1 MRLTLVTPPAETPI
15 NLREAKEQCRILHDD
30 EDLLIQSYLDAAVS
44 WLDGYS
50 GVLGRC
56 MVTQTWRADITRLG
70 ETIALPFPDIQIT
83 SADFSDTTGGALAYE
98 MHESLAYPAL
108 MPRGGFGRPASVIF
122 TAGYGPA
129 HAVPEALKQAVR
141 LLVQHF
147 EARDAD
153 PAYSDRIMRSVHA
166 LIAPFRVQR
175 V

>member
-1 MRLTLVTPPAETPI
+1 MRLTLVTPPVETPI
-15 NLREAKEQCRILHDD
+15 TLDDAKAQCRVDSDH
-30 EDLLIQSYLDAAVS
+30 EDMLIQSYLDAAVS

-50 GVLGRC
+50 GILGRC

-70 ETIALPFPDIQIT
+70 EIIALPFPDIQIT
-83 SADFSDTTGGALAYE
+83 SADFSDAAAGALVYE

-129 HAVPEALKQAVR
+129 SAVPEALKQAVR
-141 LLVQHF
+141 LLVQRF

-153 PAYSDRIMRSVHA
+153 PGVADGIMRSVNA

>member
-15 NLREAKEQCRILHDD
+15 SLRDAKAQCRIIADD

-70 ETIALPFPDIQIT
+70 EVIALPFPDIQIT
-83 SADFSDTTGGALAYE
+83 TADFSDTTGGAMVYE
-98 MHESLAYPAL
+98 WHESMASPAL
-108 MPRGGFGRPASVIF
+108 IPRGGFGRPAAVVF

-129 HAVPEALKQAVR
+129 HAVPEALKHAVR

-153 PAYSDRIMRSVHA
+153 PASADRIMRSVHA

>member
-1 MRLTLVTPPAETPI
+1 MRLTLVAPPAETPI
-15 NLREAKEQCRILHDD
+15 TLDDAKAQCRILDNY
-30 EDLLIQSYLDAAVS
+30 ENALIQSYLDAAVS

-83 SADFSDTTGGALAYE
+83 SADFSDATGGALVYE

-108 MPRGGFGRPASVIF
+108 MPRGGFGRSASVIF

-129 HAVPEALKQAVR
+129 AAVPEALKQAVR
-141 LLVQHF
+141 LLVQYYEH
-147 EARDAD
+147 RNAD
-153 PAYSDRIMRSVHA
+153 PQHAESIMRAVKS
-166 LIAPFRVQR
+166 LIAPFRVQKI
-175 V
+175 

>member
-1 MRLTLVTPPAETPI
+1 MRLTLAIPPAETPI
-15 NLREAKEQCRILHDD
+15 DLEDAKAQCRIIADD
-30 EDLLIQSYLDAAVS
+30 EILLIQSFLDAAVS

-83 SADFSDTTGGALAYE
+83 SADFSDTEGGALVYE
-98 MHESLAYPAL
+98 MHESLARPTL
-108 MPRGGFGRPASVIF
+108 MPTGGFGRPVSVLF
-122 TAGYGPA
+122 TAGYGSPDD
-129 HAVPEALKQAVR
+129 VPEALKQAVR
-141 LLVQHF
+141 MLVQYF
-147 EARDAD
+147 EARHAD
-153 PAYSDRIMRSVHA
+153 PFQSEAIMRAVQS

>member
-15 NLREAKEQCRILHDD
+15 TLDEAKEQCRVDGDH

-70 ETIALPFPDIQIT
+70 EIIALPFPDIQVT
-83 SADFSDTTGGALAYE
+83 SADFSDDTGGALVYE
-98 MHESLAYPAL
+98 WHESMASPAL
-108 MPRGGFGRPASVIF
+108 LPRGGFGRPASVLF
-122 TAGYGPA
+122 TAGYGGA
-129 HAVPEALKQAVR
+129 HAVPEGLKQAVR
-141 LLVQHF
+141 LLVQSYY
-147 EARDAD
+147 ERDAD
-153 PAYSDRIMRSVHA
+153 PVVADRIMKSVNM

-175 V
+175 I